1 MSFTL
6 QILHASDQ
14 EAGLEATQR
23 AKNFAAIVDKLED
36 EVTNSISLTSGDL
49 FIPGPFTAAG
59 TDPTVRDEI
68 ASFYEQSLGLPS
80 GSLTGIRNGT
90 TGFNVAD
97 IAIQNAIGFQAAV
110 LGNHEFD
117 LGPTALAAAFDFTAS
132 LPTLPGQPT
141 LSSITNIG
149 AQFPYLSANLDF
161 SGESALSGL
170 FTSELRDAS
179 TYATTGAELATGEGI
194 RAEATGRELAP
205 WTTIQEGGETIGIL
219 GVTTQVLAAISIVGN
234 VKIKDPAGDGGV
246 DNMDELASIL
256 QPLIDQMTASG
267 INKIV
272 LLAHLQQIGNERL
285 LATKLSGV
293 DIILGGGSNTI
304 FADSTDPLD
313 SGDVAGGTY
322 PEFYLG
328 KDGKPVALV
337 NTDGNYNY
345 VGRLV
350 VTFDSNGVLIPDP
363 DGAGPLGIGGVNR
376 NVSGAYVTT
385 DAGVDR
391 VAGNGDGVL
400 SDAEKAV
407 IFADGT
413 RGGEV
418 KQITDAIAAVIQA
431 KDGNVFGQTDFFLEG
446 RRNIVRTQETNL
458 GNLTADANLAFAQS
472 VDPTVVISLKNGGG
486 IRAEIGAVVGQPIPD
501 ELPPLPNPDA
511 GKPSGGISQL
521 DIENSLRFNNAL
533 SAVTVTA
540 AQLKEIM
547 EHSVAGVQSGATPGA
562 FPQIGGFAFS
572 FDPTRA
578 RRTGTGLGTAGEV
591 VTNAGDRIRSL
602 ALKDEQG
609 NIVDTVVQNGQIVG
623 DPSRTF
629 RLVTLNFLANGGD
642 SYPFAKFA
650 AQNPTLFNRVDFLQ
664 AGVKTGN
671 ATFVDN
677 GTEQDALAE
686 YLLDKF
692 PDASKAFDQ
701 KETPNYVDNRIQNL
715 QVNPLDT
722 VLTETS
728 APTASNALELV
739 KLGTFNTGLF
749 GKGAAE
755 IVAQDKTTQ
764 RLFVVNGADKAIDVL
779 DAADPTSIQK
789 LFSIDITPYGGAAN
803 SVAVKNGL
811 VAVAI
816 QAENPQKQGRVAFFD
831 VNGNFL
837 KSVEVGALPDMLTF
851 TPDGLKVLVAN
862 EGEPSS
868 YNQPDSVDPEGSV
881 SIIDLSAG
889 LSNATVTN
897 ATFTAFNSKRSQ
909 LESRGIRLFGPNA
922 TVAQDLEPEY
932 IAVAE
937 DGKIAWVTLQE
948 NNALAVLDL
957 TTNAITDIVPL
968 GLKNHFQTG
977 NGLDASDRDGAIN
990 IQRWPISG
998 NYQPD
1003 AIASYTVGGRTY
1015 LITANEGDARD
1026 YDGFEESARLS
1037 SLLLDP
1043 TIFPNRAFLQQNAN
1057 LGRLNVLVPGGD
1069 TDGDGDIDRIL
1080 VPGGRSF
1087 SIWDGATGGLVFDSG
1102 DQFEQII
1109 ADTDISRVSFNAN
1122 NNNNSADTRSDDKG
1136 PEPEAAAVGVIN
1148 GRTYAFIGLERAG
1161 GVMVYDVTNPVAP
1174 EFVQYINTRDFTV
1187 PATLADGSSN
1197 PAAGDLGPE
1206 GITFISAEDSITG
1219 RPLLAIASE
1228 VSGTTTL
1235 LEIRLPESVT
1245 FNGTPGS
1252 DSLVGGD
1259 STGDVV
1265 FGFEGN
1271 DTLRGRGGNDA
1282 LFGGDDDDQLLG
1294 GTGADS
1300 LVGGSGNDII
1310 SGNDGSDFLTGQE
1323 GDDTLQGD
1331 TGNDTLDGGIGNDR
1345 LIGGTNNDSLA
1356 GQEGDDTLEGGGQ
1369 DDTLYGG
1376 NGNDLLLGGN
1386 GNDFLVGG
1394 QGNDILTGGQR
1405 SDIFIIAAGNGS
1417 DLVTDF
1423 QDGLDRIGLTGGLVF
1438 GDLTIAGSMGNT
1450 LVRLTSTNE
1459 LLVTLQ
1465 GIAPGTVTGS
1475 DFVIV

>member
-14 EAGLEATQR
+14 EAGLEATER

-68 ASFYEQSLGLPS
+68 ASFYEQSLGLPP

-132 LPTLPGQPT
+132 LPTLPGQPS

-170 FTSELRDAS
+170 FTPELRDAS

-205 WTTIQEGGETIGIL
+205 WTTIQEGGETIGVL
-219 GVTTQVLAAISIVGN
+219 GVTTQILAAISSVGN
-234 VKIKDPAGDGGV
+234 VKVQDPAGDGGV

-322 PEFYLG
+322 PEFFLG

-363 DGAGPLGIGGVNR
+363 DGAGALGIGGVNR

-446 RRNIVRTQETNL
+446 RRNLVRTQETNL

-486 IRAEIGAVVGQPIPD
+486 IRAEIGAVVGQPVPE
-501 ELPPLPNPDA
+501 ELPPLANPNA

-547 EHSVAGVQSGATPGA
+547 EHSVAGVSAGATPGA

-578 RRTGTGLGTAGEV
+578 RRAGTGLGTAGEV
-591 VTNAGDRIRSL
+591 ITNPGERIRSL
-602 ALKDEQG
+602 ALKDDQG
-609 NIVDTVVQNGQIVG
+609 NIIDTVVKNGQVVG
-623 DPSRTF
+623 DPNRTF
-629 RLVTLNFLANGGD
+629 RLVTLNFLASGGD

-650 AQNPTLFNRVDFLQ
+650 AQNPTLFNRVDFQ
-664 AGVKTGN
+664 QVGVKTGD
-671 ATFVDN
+671 ATFADN

-686 YLLDKF
+686 FLLDEF
-692 PDASKAFDQ
+692 PDASQAFDQ

-722 VLTETS
+722 VLAETS
-728 APTASNALELV
+728 APTATNALELV
-739 KLGTFNTGLF
+739 KLGTFNTGF
-749 GKGAAE
+749 FNKGAAE
-755 IVAQDKTTQ
+755 IVAQDKATQ
-764 RLFVVNGADKAIDVL
+764 RLFVINGADETVDVL

-789 LFSIDITPYGGAAN
+789 LFSIDITPYGASPN
-803 SVAVKNGL
+803 SVAVKNGI

-816 QAENPQKQGRVAFFD
+816 EAEDAQKQGRVAFFD
-831 VNGNFL
+831 VNGKFL
-837 KSVEVGALPDMLTF
+837 KSVKVGALPDMLTF
-851 TPDGLKVLVAN
+851 TPDGTKVLVAN

-868 YNQPDSVDPEGSV
+868 YNQPDSVDPVGSV
-881 SIIDLSAG
+881 SIIDLSNGVA
-889 LSNATVTN
+889 NAKVKTAN
-897 ATFTAFNSKRSQ
+897 FNAFNNQRAL

-932 IAVAE
+932 ITVAE
-937 DGKIAWVTLQE
+937 DGKTAWVTLQE

-957 TTNAITDIVPL
+957 TRNQITDIVPL
-968 GLKNHFQTG
+968 GLKNHNQAG
-977 NGLDASDRDGAIN
+977 NGLDASDRDNAVN
-990 IQRWPISG
+990 IRQWPISG
-998 NYQPD
+998 NFQPD

-1015 LITANEGDARD
+1015 LITANEGDTRE
-1026 YDGFEESARLS
+1026 YDGFVEVQRLRN
-1037 SLLLDP
+1037 LVLDP
-1043 TIFPNRAFLQQNAN
+1043 TIFPNRAFLQQDAN

-1080 VPGGRSF
+1080 IPGGRSF

-1109 ADTDISRVSFNAN
+1109 ADTAAADGLLRASFNANN

-1228 VSGTTTL
+1228 ISGTTTL
-1235 LEIRLPESVT
+1235 VEIRLPESGILD
-1245 FNGTPGS
+1245 GTSGN
-1252 DSLVGGD
+1252 DSLVGGNAA
-1259 STGDVV
+1259 DVAY
-1265 FGFEGN
+1265 GFEGN
-1271 DTLRGRGGNDA
+1271 DTLRGGGANDA
-1282 LFGGDDDDQLLG
+1282 LFGGVGNDRLRGDG
-1294 GTGADS
+1294 GDDS
-1300 LVGGSGNDII
+1300 LVGGTGNDRLEGNN
-1310 SGNDGSDFLTGQE
+1310 GNDNLLGQE
-1323 GDDTLQGD
+1323 
-1331 TGNDTLDGGIGNDR
+1331 GNDTLNGGGGNDQLDGGAGNDR
-1345 LIGGTNNDSLA
+1345 LEGGNNNDTLVGGA
-1356 GQEGDDTLEGGGQ
+1356 GSD
-1369 DDTLYGG
+1369 
-1376 NGNDLLLGGN
+1376 NLLGGS
-1386 GNDFLVGG
+1386 GSDFLVGG
-1394 QGNDILTGGQR
+1394 QGNDTLTGG
-1405 SDIFIIAAGNGS
+1405 SGPDTFVIAAGSGS
-1417 DLVTDF
+1417 DLVIDF
-1423 QDGLDRIGLTGGLVF
+1423 QDGVDFIGLSGGLTLAN
-1438 GDLTIAGSMGNT
+1438 LTVSGSMGNT

-1465 GIAPGTVTGS
+1465 GIAPGTVTDS